1 MTSTF
6 GKGGSTPS
14 RKFIAK
20 NWEVGGV
27 SAQLHKSY
35 RKPWWHGNGVA
46 MAQLWCDNPD
56 ESVSYGSITW
66 RSFLLACVVLWSNH
80 FSCWLKMG
88 QWWRQLLNFEL
99 LILQNPAAGNWRF
112 ELRVVLVS
120 LLAAWISSPVDFGT
134 LPRSLPG
141 HNSSNASI
149 FHWFLCLTAT
159 RIQYCTTRSTF
170 QSFCRRTHVGN
181 PTKPKST
188 LSNPQLPPW
197 RYAFLFLCP
206 YKSMHSVK
214 SKDVLDEKSKN
225 DW

>member
-35 RKPWWHGNGVA
+35 RKARWHGNGVA
-46 MAQLWCDNPD
+46 MAHLWCDNPD

-66 RSFLLACVVLWSNH
+66 RSFLLACVLLWSNH

-159 RIQYCTTRSTF
+159 RILLGVRSNHLGGAHTSAIPQNQSLHFPIHNFRLDDTHFFFCAHTRACI
-170 QSFCRRTHVGN
+170 Q
-181 PTKPKST
+181 
-188 LSNPQLPPW
+188 
-197 RYAFLFLCP
+197 
-206 YKSMHSVK
+206 
-214 SKDVLDEKSKN
+214 
-225 DW
+225 